1 MWPLPTERLLQVET
15 EPPEFDAHRQ
25 RVDTRLSEI
34 KGEIQAREGEVCAL
48 RNFRNRML
56 PVNLLPPE
64 ILSTILVSFVSETR
78 RSTDNSRTALGMMEP
93 WLTVTRIC
101 RHWRDVAMKCGRLWS
116 NLSFSSL
123 TFTQLMLER
132 SLQAPLSISIYLKEN
147 HKFLDILT
155 TALSQS
161 RRLRSIDIVLD
172 EHIPLET
179 VWPTCTSETPN
190 LKLLRLKYYPTEQG
204 DSKLPEPFLQH
215 EAPPLEYLS
224 LDGFHIPDWR
234 SIPLSP
240 SLTFLCIRAK
250 NGKLTTGA
258 SPEKIM
264 SSLAAMPLLN
274 YLEIS
279 GLLPSDPYP
288 PLPTLTLK
296 HLKTLRLSAPMP
308 AINAFLQV
316 VHLPKLMDLQITF
329 KDQSR
334 DLSSF
339 LRALS
344 SSWDLARNEVQSLRL
359 KYSEQWE
366 EGYGHRR
373 SCFDTLSL
381 AFSRPEGSK
390 PIVTDM
396 VLHFPGRNLSVE
408 PILRSI
414 GRAGLTPL
422 HTLEFDSVGPVHAS
436 VWTELFSD
444 LPYLRFITI
453 KQALPRGF
461 VTALKCPAGART
473 IPFSALENL
482 VLDGVN
488 FRYTTPGISMGP
500 ILDLLEAMASRPKQI
515 KKLRMYRCL
524 HFERSDM
531 ELFQTRLPD
540 LQVAWSP
547 PRG

>member
-34 KGEIQAREGEVCAL
+34 KGEIQAGEGEVCAL

-78 RSTDNSRTALGMMEP
+78 RSTDNSRTALGMMKP
-93 WLTVTRIC
+93 WLTVTRVC

-116 NLSFSSL
+116 NLLFSNL

-132 SLQAPLSISIYLKEN
+132 SLQAPLSISIDLVEN

-161 RRLRSIDIVLD
+161 RRLRSVDIELD

-190 LKLLRLKYYPTEQG
+190 LKFLRLKYPTLAEQE
-204 DSKLPEPFLQH
+204 DNKLPEPFLQH
-215 EAPPLEYLS
+215 EAPLLEYLS
-224 LDGFHIPDWR
+224 LEGFHISDWR
-234 SIPLSP
+234 SIPLAP
-240 SLTFLCIRAK
+240 SLTFLCIRPR
-250 NGKLTTGA
+250 NGQLTTGA
-258 SPEKIM
+258 SPGEVM
-264 SSLAAMPLLN
+264 SSLADMPLLN
-274 YLEIS
+274 YLAIA

-288 PLPTLTLK
+288 SVSTLTLK
-296 HLKTLRLSAPMP
+296 HLETLRLSAPMP
-308 AINAFLQV
+308 AIDAFLQV
-316 VHLPKLMDLQITF
+316 VYLPKLKELQISF
-329 KDQSR
+329 KDQYR

-339 LRALS
+339 LKALS

-359 KYSEQWE
+359 KSSDQR
-366 EGYGHRR
+366 EGFDRGHGYIG
-373 SCFDTLSL
+373 DTLSL

-396 VLHFPGRNLSVE
+396 VLHFPGHNLSVE

-422 HTLEFDSVGPVHAS
+422 HTLEFDSVGAVHAS

-473 IPFSALENL
+473 TPFSALENL

-488 FRYTTPGISMGP
+488 FRYTTQGISLGP
-500 ILDLLEAMASRPKQI
+500 ILDLLEAMVSRPKQI

-524 HFERSDM
+524 HFERSDT

-547 PRG
+547 PS

>member
-34 KGEIQAREGEVCAL
+34 KGEIQAREGEV
-48 RNFRNRML
+48 NRML

-93 WLTVTRIC
+93 WLTVTRVC

-161 RRLRSIDIVLD
+161 RRLRSVDIVLD

-179 VWPTCTSETPN
+179 
-190 LKLLRLKYYPTEQG
+190 
-204 DSKLPEPFLQH
+204 H

-258 SPEKIM
+258 SLEKIM

-274 YLEIS
+274 YLEVS

-316 VHLPKLMDLQITF
+316 VHLPKLKDLQITF

-344 SSWDLARNEVQSLRL
+344 SSWDLTRNEVQSLRL
-359 KYSEQWE
+359 KYSEQR
-366 EGYGHRR
+366 EGYGHRL
-373 SCFDTLSL
+373 SCLDTLSL

-396 VLHFPGRNLSVE
+396 VLNFPGQNLSVE

-414 GRAGLTPL
+414 GRAGLAPL

-453 KQALPRGF
+453 RQALPRGF
-461 VTALKCPAGART
+461 ITALKCPAGART
-473 IPFSALENL
+473 TPFSALENL

-540 LQVAWSP
+540 LRVAWSP
-547 PRG
+547 PRV